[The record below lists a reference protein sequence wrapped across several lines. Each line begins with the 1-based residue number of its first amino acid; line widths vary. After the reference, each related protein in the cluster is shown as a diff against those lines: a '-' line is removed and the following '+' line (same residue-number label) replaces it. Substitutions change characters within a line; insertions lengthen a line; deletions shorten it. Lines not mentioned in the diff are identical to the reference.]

1 MSMKRVTDKK
11 AGVMIGVIYLIVFA
25 IFNMLVFF
33 LAGEKN
39 NVFWTS
45 YAFMCIAFVVQ
56 ITSMLLAFKSF
67 EVESAFFGIPLAS
80 FSLYYFFAAMFTGAV
95 FMVFQMAP
103 FKLAFALQV
112 IILAAFVIVAIIS
125 LMTRDMVQDVSDHVK
140 ESVVALKVLNVDVDS
155 IYDAVSYPALKSAL
169 RKLSETVK
177 YSDPMSNDAVT
188 EIEQQIMASVDELRI
203 YCENE
208 ENEDA
213 LQMCKKIELLF
224 VQRNKLLKATK

>member
-1 MSMKRVTDKK
+1 MKRVTDKK